1 MSVHHATVDWTLG
14 EGDFAKGRY
23 SRLHSV
29 EFEGGI
35 TVAGSA
41 SLAVVP
47 LPWSSAEAVDPE
59 ALFTAALS
67 ACHMLTFLDLAR
79 QAGFTITAYRDD
91 AEGFLTRVAR
101 GKMAMTKVILR
112 PDIIWAGEKRPTEVE
127 LADLHRKA
135 HETCFIA
142 NSVTT
147 EVIVEKPGGRG
158 VPVLQN
164 QP

>member
-23 SRLHSV
+23 SRLHTV
-29 EFEGGI
+29 GFEGGL
-35 TVAGSA
+35 TLPGSA
-41 SLAVVP
+41 SPAVVP
-47 LPWSSAEAVDPE
+47 LPWSSADAVDPE

-79 QAGFTITAYRDD
+79 QAGFVITAYRDP

-101 GKMAMTKVILR
+101 GKMAVTKVVLR
-112 PDIIWAGEKRPTEVE
+112 PEIAWAGDKRPTEAE
-127 LADLHRKA
+127 LAGLHHRS

-142 NSVTT
+142 NSVST
-147 EVIVEKPGGRG
+147 EVVVQGTMA
-158 VPVLQN
+158 
-164 QP
+164 